1 MIQVFCREK
10 GSGKTKA
17 LIELAN
23 SKVNNSKGNL
33 VYVDD
38 DTKVLLRIDKKIR
51 FICSKDFNIHNY
63 KDLYGFICGI
73 ISKDY
78 DVEGIFV
85 DGVLSDLCRN
95 RDDMESIL
103 KKLEYLSKKFSV
115 DFYVNVSCEEN
126 NIPDTIKKYV
136 C

>member
-10 GSGKTKA
+10 GSGKSKA

-38 DTKVLLRIDKKIR
+38 DNRMILKVDKKIR
-51 FICSKDFNIHNY
+51 FICSKDFDIQNP
-63 KDLYGFICGI
+63 KDLYGFLCGI

-78 DVEGIFV
+78 DVESIFIDGI
-85 DGVLSDLCRN
+85 LSDVCKETEEL
-95 RDDMESIL
+95 DKIMD
-103 KKLEYLSKKFSV
+103 KLERLSKKFSV
-115 DFYVNVSCEEN
+115 NFYVNVSWEEN
-126 NIPDTIKKYV
+126 NIPDTIKRYV
-136 C
+136 V